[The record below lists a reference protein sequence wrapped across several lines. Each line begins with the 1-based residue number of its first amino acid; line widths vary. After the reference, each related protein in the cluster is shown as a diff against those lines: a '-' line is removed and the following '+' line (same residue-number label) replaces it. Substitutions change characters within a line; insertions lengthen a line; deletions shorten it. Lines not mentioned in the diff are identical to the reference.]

1 MIEGGLQKI
10 LEILD
15 YVEDQEIIANSCK
28 IIRICLRDELIYDRV
43 ATQFPQLSTLFIEKM
58 AKWNTSLPIVQESS
72 SALRNYVR
80 KPEYAKLLKPEAV
93 DIIVDLARD
102 PRFDKVKPV
111 LG

>member
-1 MIEGGLQKI
+1 M
-10 LEILD
+10 
-15 YVEDQEIIANSCK
+15 
-28 IIRICLRDELIYDRV
+28 
-43 ATQFPQLSTLFIEKM
+43 STLFIEKM

-93 DIIVDLARD
+93 DVIVDLARD

-111 LG
+111 LGQGLKMMQKVPELDQRIKLR